1 MSDLSLL
8 SGVER
13 KLAIGDVRA
22 AVDPTET
29 SAAPNGNAL
38 DAGFSHIEITALA
51 AKMPSS
57 ELGSHMQRR
66 DFITLIGGAAAAW
79 PVAARGQPAGSARR
93 IGWLVGLGESDPEAR
108 RRTAAFVQQLE
119 HLGWTIGRNI
129 QIDYRWLSDSIDR
142 NETYVEE
149 LVALKPDVLVASST
163 PAVKA
168 FRQLTRTIPIVFAIV
183 TDPVSSG
190 HVTSLTSPGGNA
202 TGFTNFE
209 FTMGGKWLEVLKQAA
224 PGLAKVALIYNPKTT
239 PYAGYLKSIGASAA
253 SLGVELIARG
263 VADTTEIKQVIEV
276 TGAASHGGLIIFPD
290 LFTAANHLF
299 IIVSAAQ
306 DRVPAIYPYRYFA
319 VDGGLMSYGVNTAEE
334 FRRAATYVD
343 RILRG
348 ANPGELPVQA
358 PNKFEFVVNLKT
370 AKALG
375 LTISPTLLALAD
387 EVIE

>member
-1 MSDLSLL
+1 MLSMQ
-8 SGVER
+8 V
-13 KLAIGDVRA
+13 
-22 AVDPTET
+22 
-29 SAAPNGNAL
+29 SATIKIP
-38 DAGFSHIEITALA
+38 ALA

-66 DFITLIGGAAAAW
+66 DFITLVGGAAAAW

-149 LVALKPDVLVASST
+149 LAALKPDVLVASST

-168 FRQLTRTIPIVFAIV
+168 FRQLTRRIPIGFAIV

-190 HVTSLTSPGGNA
+190 LVTGLTSPGGNA

-239 PYAGYLKSIGASAA
+239 PYAGYLKSIEASAA

-263 VADTTEIKQVIEV
+263 VADTAEIKQVIEV
-276 TGAASHGGLIIFPD
+276 ASGASNGGLIVLPD
-290 LFTAANHLF
+290 FFTAANHLF
-299 IIVSAAQ
+299 IIASAAQ

-370 AKALG
+370 AKTLG

>member
-1 MSDLSLL
+1 MLSMQ
-8 SGVER
+8 V
-13 KLAIGDVRA
+13 
-22 AVDPTET
+22 
-29 SAAPNGNAL
+29 SAT
-38 DAGFSHIEITALA
+38 IEITALA

-149 LVALKPDVLVASST
+149 LAALKPDVLVASST

-190 HVTSLTSPGGNA
+190 LVTSLTSPGGNA

-239 PYAGYLKSIGASAA
+239 PYAGYLKSIEASAA

-276 TGAASHGGLIIFPD
+276 TGTASHGGLIKFPD
-290 LFTAANHLF
+290 FFTAANHLF
-299 IIVSAAQ
+299 IIASAAQ

-319 VDGGLMSYGVNTAEE
+319 VDGGLMSWRKHCRGVSASGDV
-334 FRRAATYVD
+334 RRPYPAG
-343 RILRG
+343 RQPR
-348 ANPGELPVQA
+348 
-358 PNKFEFVVNLKT
+358 
-370 AKALG
+370 
-375 LTISPTLLALAD
+375 
-387 EVIE
+387 

>member
-1 MSDLSLL
+1 
-8 SGVER
+8 
-13 KLAIGDVRA
+13 
-22 AVDPTET
+22 
-29 SAAPNGNAL
+29 
-38 DAGFSHIEITALA
+38 
-51 AKMPSS
+51 
-57 ELGSHMQRR
+57 MQRR

-93 IGWLVGLGESDPEAR
+93 VGWLVGLGESDPEAR

-129 QIDYRWLSDSIDR
+129 QIDYRWLSDSLDR

-149 LVALKPDVLVASST
+149 LAALKPDVLVTSST

-190 HVTSLTSPGGNA
+190 LVTSLTSPGGNA

-239 PYAGYLKSIGASAA
+239 PYAGYLKSIEASAT

-276 TGAASHGGLIIFPD
+276 TGAASHGWPHRVSGLFHCSQSPIHYRVGSPGSRASDLSVSIFCRRRRLD
-290 LFTAANHLF
+290 VIWRKHCRG
-299 IIVSAAQ
+299 VSASG
-306 DRVPAIYPYRYFA
+306 DIRRPHPAGRQPR
-319 VDGGLMSYGVNTAEE
+319 
-334 FRRAATYVD
+334 
-343 RILRG
+343 
-348 ANPGELPVQA
+348 
-358 PNKFEFVVNLKT
+358 
-370 AKALG
+370 
-375 LTISPTLLALAD
+375 
-387 EVIE
+387 